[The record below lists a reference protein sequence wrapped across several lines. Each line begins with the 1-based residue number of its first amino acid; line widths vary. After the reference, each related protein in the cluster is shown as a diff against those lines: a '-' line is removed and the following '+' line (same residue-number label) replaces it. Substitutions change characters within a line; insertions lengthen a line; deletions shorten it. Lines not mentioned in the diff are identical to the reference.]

1 LNAAIV
7 SSKVSGMPSVGVKV
21 MDLFAD
27 KTTYSLIS
35 NDEGFSGTPYGVYD
49 GFTDAEKIEA
59 LTGNTVKRIGATA
72 GTDVSATVSAGPYT
86 IPAGGKIVI
95 AFILAAGND
104 EATIVAAFAKANELY
119 TPSIEV
125 NDDDDDDDDNDDDDD
140 DDDDDDITGI
150 EYENELAKAIR
161 IFPNP
166 ASSEV
171 SIDISALN
179 SIEPIEF
186 TVLNILGQQILKTT
200 LTQGQTTLKVDTLP
214 AGQYILRFNNGKTV
228 GTKTLIIK

>member
-1 LNAAIV
+1 
-7 SSKVSGMPSVGVKV
+7 MPRIGVAV

-35 NDEGFSGTPYGVYD
+35 NNQDFADTPYGVYD
-49 GFTDAEKIEA
+49 GFTDAEKIAA
-59 LTGNTVKRIGATA
+59 LKGHAGKKIGTTT

-86 IPAGGKIVI
+86 IPAGEKIVI

-104 EATIVAAFAKANELY
+104 DATIAAALAKANELY

-125 NDDDDDDDDNDDDDD
+125 GGEDPNPDPEPIDPP
-140 DDDDDDITGI
+140 TGI

-171 SIDISALN
+171 NIDISALN
-179 SIEPIEF
+179 SNEPIEF
-186 TVLNILGQQILKTT
+186 TLLNILGQQLLKTT
-200 LTQGQTTLKVDTLP
+200 LTKGQTTLKVDVLP